1 MYPNSLMA
9 KRFTLSSL
17 VKSVLVSTFFIAA
30 FSANSFSQVLS
41 FNHPV
46 LQSGVAGQDGAT
58 YRFPHVN
65 DTLDALVIINGRSTS
80 NVSLVSIDDSTAGY
94 NSAFQP
100 VVTFNNDYVNAAT
113 DWWMDFSIIYVKTNT
128 NQAVAL
134 KSFSASAL
142 DIDGNGTK
150 ISEYVSFYY
159 MQTYSLAANTQMT
172 LSNLFEFING
182 LFGLIGQK
190 FVGPSANYVGIDS
203 ANTNVMVSTLYSNI
217 SYFRVRTGAQSTNA
231 STGATRDYSFNF
243 ATIAAAASS
252 LPVQLISWNAT
263 VAPKGVALSWSS
275 AKEINVSNYV
285 IERSL
290 DGVEYN
296 DAAMVFTQ
304 GDGNS
309 NSNQRLDYSYTD
321 KMTTSSQGL
330 IYYRLRMVDADG
342 SFKRSDVRV
351 VRLGKNAE
359 TPVVNVYPNPA
370 VNNVMVTVPA
380 AWQNKQVAVEV
391 YNSNGQMM
399 RRVSNAS
406 AGQTEMI
413 DVKNLSA
420 GMYTVRVSNGTQTAT
435 QQIFKAK

>member
-1 MYPNSLMA
+1 MIRLYPNSLMA
-9 KRFTLSSL
+9 KCISL
-17 VKSVLVSTFFIAA
+17 PSLFKFVLVSTFFTA
-30 FSANSFSQVLS
+30 FSITASSQVLS
-41 FNHPV
+41 FNNPV
-46 LQSGVAGQDGAT
+46 LQSGGAGQDGAI
-58 YRFPHVN
+58 YRFPNVN
-65 DTLDALVIINGRSTS
+65 DTLDALVVINGRSSS
-80 NVSLVSIDDSTAGY
+80 NVTLVTIDDTNAGY
-94 NSAFQP
+94 NTAFQP
-100 VVTFNNDYVNAAT
+100 VVTFNNGTVTSAT

-128 NQAVAL
+128 SQAVAI

-142 DIDGNGTK
+142 DIDGNGTR

-182 LFGLIGQK
+182 LFGLIGEK
-190 FVGPSANYVGIDS
+190 FVGPSTNYAGIDS

-217 SYFRVRTGAQSTNA
+217 SGFRVRTGAQSTSA

-243 ATIAAAASS
+243 ASNAAAASS

-263 VAPKGVALSWSS
+263 VAPKGVALSWSA

-290 DGVEYN
+290 DGVEYK
-296 DAAMVFTQ
+296 DAAMIFTA

-309 NSNQRLDYSYTD
+309 SQRIDYSYTD
-321 KMTTSSQGL
+321 KMTTSAQGL

-342 SFKRSDVRV
+342 SFKRSAVCV

-370 VNNVMVTVPA
+370 VNTVMVTVPA
-380 AWQNKQVAVEV
+380 AWQNKPVSVEV

-399 RRVSNAS
+399 RHISNAS

-413 DVKNLSA
+413 DVKNLTA
-420 GMYTVRVSNGTQTAT
+420 GMYIVRVSNGTQTAT